1 MPSGP
6 ARPELL
12 DSELVTRVGLLLEVA
27 SSLERRLDA
36 NLRGAIGLPVSSHE
50 VLIRLERTPGHR
62 KPLVELGRELAI
74 TTGGV
79 TRLIDR
85 LERDGLVRR
94 VRVEGDR
101 RMVYAE
107 ITEAGSTLVGASL
120 PAHVA
125 DLEAVFAALSAEE
138 QRALDVLLRSLRDRL
153 WSGR

>member
-85 LERDGLVRR
+85 LERDGLVPL
-94 VRVEGDR
+94 D
-101 RMVYAE
+101 
-107 ITEAGSTLVGASL
+107 
-120 PAHVA
+120 AHAA

>member
-1 MPSGP
+1 VPSGP

-85 LERDGLVRR
+85 LERDGLVPL
-94 VRVEGDR
+94 D
-101 RMVYAE
+101 
-107 ITEAGSTLVGASL
+107 
-120 PAHVA
+120 AHAA